1 MNSVSAQTGAFTPF
15 TNAPG
20 IPLTNQLAFTNTLVE
35 ATNLSAMELSD
46 VVALLLSLQTNVE
59 ETLPVLDLIESNA
72 AAASASTVPLNGP
85 FAHITSNP
93 QSLFSPPT
101 GTGGQQQTSLPVRV
115 GTNIFDI
122 DPATLQAI
130 TTLRQNLAQALP
142 ALQALNGTSPTLTN
156 GVTSNTTFSPP
167 RNFVPAPLTNGF
179 FTPLTNMSPFL
190 TSGVP
195 SAF

>member
-1 MNSVSAQTGAFTPF
+1 
-15 TNAPG
+15 
-20 IPLTNQLAFTNTLVE
+20 VE

-156 GVTSNTTFSPP
+156 GVTSSSTFSPP

-190 TSGVP
+190 FSSQT
-195 SAF
+195 AF